1 MDNKNELLPIVDEYG
16 NITGSVKRG
25 VAHSGTKILHP
36 VVHLHVFNNNGDIY
50 LQKRPGWKDVQPGK
64 WDTATGGHID
74 WGEDVETALQR
85 EVLEELNIRL
95 EAYTFIGRYVYE
107 SDIEKELIHVHKTI
121 FEGEIRPNMKELD
134 EGKFWSEEKIKC
146 NIGKGIFTPN
156 FEFEFKK
163 FFIR

>member
-1 MDNKNELLPIVDEYG
+1 MERRAAG
-16 NITGSVKRG
+16 QMGHGHR
-25 VAHSGTKILHP
+25 
-36 VVHLHVFNNNGDIY
+36 
-50 LQKRPGWKDVQPGK
+50 RP
-64 WDTATGGHID
+64 HRL
-74 WGEDVETALQR
+74 GEDVETALQR